1 MQRSWIPKVVQ
12 FTFFRVRMF
21 WTWLNTDPSFDFAQ
35 DRPGDRG
42 GVDPLT
48 VAVAFVGVIA
58 IVSMF
63 KR

>member
-21 WTWLNTDPSFDFAQ
+21 WTWLNTDP
-35 DRPGDRG
+35 PGDRG
-42 GVDPLT
+42 GVEPLM
-48 VAVAFVGVIA
+48 AGAAFVGMIA

>member
-21 WTWLNTDPSFDFAQ
+21 WTWLNAGP
-35 DRPGDRG
+35 PGECASI
-42 GVDPLT
+42 DPLT
-48 VAVAFVGVIA
+48 VAAAFVGVIA